1 MEVIIII
8 SLWLIFL
15 ALIVVVI
22 RYAVDSSKSSRKLD
36 VLTDEIR
43 KLRKEIRDNKHI
55 IDKKV

>member
-1 MEVIIII
+1 MEVLIMIP
-8 SLWLIFL
+8 LWLIFL
-15 ALIVVVI
+15 ALTVVVI
-22 RYAVDSSKSSRKLD
+22 RYAIDSSKSSRKLD